1 MRERE
6 LTVLRKNLAK
16 LTRTQRRR
24 LVAELTSEERQVA
37 SVAVIEGACAHRKC
51 PHCDAERIVKNGTAD
66 GWQRFKCRAC
76 AKTFNVLTGTPLAH
90 LHLRGKWLEQATVM
104 RDGLSLTQAMQR
116 LNVARTTALRWRHR
130 FLAAPKAVQAQVLNG
145 VAETDETF
153 FLRSCKGQRSGL
165 TRKARPRGGKAAKR
179 GLSKEQVPV
188 LIARDRSGATADF
201 ILDVDDASHVV
212 AALKPILPPDAILCT
227 DSSRTLIAAAQT
239 LKVDITPSICPPAFA
254 LTALG
259 TSRTSMPT
267 TAASRGGFAIFTA
280 FRRATSIPTSA
291 GSEPSS
297 GHPEKPCSP
306 RPSSLR
312 PLWHKIIIRF
322 RYLSL

>member
-6 LTVLRKNLAK
+6 LTVLRKKLAK

-239 LKVDITPSICPPAFA
+239 LKVEHHPIN
-254 LTALG
+254 L
-259 TSRTSMPT
+259 
-267 TAASRGGFAIFTA
+267 
-280 FRRATSIPTSA
+280 SA
-291 GSEPSS
+291 GIRVDGPWHVQNVNAYDSRLK
-297 GHPEKPCSP
+297 GG
-306 RPSSLR
+306 LR
-312 PLWHKIIIRF
+312 HF
-322 RYLSL
+322 HGVSTRYLDSYLGWFRAIERAPGKTLQPASFLASAAMA